1 MLGLVNLCQE
11 KLKLSKQQNKEL
23 KNKVLLLET
32 QMEERNAE
40 SEEFEEISLV
50 YSKKI
55 SQLEKQLSKEKNK
68 DDDSYIEI
76 TFPFTPL

>member
-1 MLGLVNLCQE
+1 
-11 KLKLSKQQNKEL
+11 
-23 KNKVLLLET
+23 
-32 QMEERNAE
+32 MEERNAE